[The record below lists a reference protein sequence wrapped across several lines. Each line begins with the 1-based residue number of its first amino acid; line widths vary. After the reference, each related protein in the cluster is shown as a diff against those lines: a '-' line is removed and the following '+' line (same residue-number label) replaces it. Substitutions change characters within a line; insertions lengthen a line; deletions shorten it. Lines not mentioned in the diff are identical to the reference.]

1 MGQCT
6 GYYCA
11 CNSLQQ
17 CFYRLTGIKVAE
29 STIASVAGTTTS
41 GTDHAG
47 INTAVAWFN
56 KKYGKNIKITFFNF
70 YSIYIC
76 IIK

>member
-17 CFYRLTGIKVAE
+17 CFYRLTGIFVSE
-29 STIASVAGTTTS
+29 STIASVAGTTTE
-41 GTDHAG
+41 GTDHEG
-47 INTAVAWFN
+47 INTAVAWCN
-56 KKYGKNIKITFFNF
+56 RKYNF
-70 YSIYIC
+70 LIV
-76 IIK
+76 